1 MLDFPYERESN
12 AHVVSID
19 GHAARIYR
27 IWIAMLTPVSPEAA
41 SGQIQKPIVEVFLRA
56 SLRLPLGSET
66 WQDVAGLGLGCEL
79 TAF

>member
-1 MLDFPYERESN
+1 
-12 AHVVSID
+12 
-19 GHAARIYR
+19 
-27 IWIAMLTPVSPEAA
+27 MLTTVSPEAA

-79 TAF
+79 TAFLNVSRAACRSSTLAKGRCSIYKT